1 MFESSNYEKIVLL
14 DFGISKIFKENLDT
28 NITALSYYYSPPE
41 ISDSIK
47 SRVTPKS
54 DIFSFGMSSFFLL
67 YLNLF

>member
-47 SRVTPKS
+47 SRVTPNSLQESLEKL
-54 DIFSFGMSSFFLL
+54 FRKRNYT
-67 YLNLF
+67 YL